1 MFHIPEGPALPNQ
14 DRESPQSTR
23 TAARNRDGGF
33 NLFEVTV
40 VVLITMI
47 VFGMALPS
55 LTSVLRSY
63 RSFGD
68 AKSISNEMSLA
79 RMRAAADF
87 TRTRVYFD
95 LNAKTYQLQ
104 TYNKSSSQFQLE
116 GGVENLSTND
126 SFGFGA
132 IATAAGT
139 QSTIG
144 QPSACLNSAGTV
156 ISNTSCILFNSRGI
170 PVDST
175 GAVTSNDSIYLS
187 DGSGG
192 YAAVAASPSGRVAA
206 YHYTGSSWHAS

>member
-1 MFHIPEGPALPNQ
+1 MY
-14 DRESPQSTR
+14 
-23 TAARNRDGGF
+23 
-33 NLFEVTV
+33 EVTIV
-40 VVLITMI
+40 TLIMMI
-47 VFGMALPS
+47 VLGTAIPS
-55 LTSVLRSY
+55 LTAVLRSY

-95 LNAKTYQLQ
+95 LNAMTYQLQ
-104 TYNKSSSQFQLE
+104 TYNKSTSQFQLE
-116 GGVENLSTND
+116 GGIENLSTND

-132 IATAAGT
+132 ITTAAGT
-139 QSTIG
+139 QTTIG
-144 QPSACLNSAGTV
+144 QPSACLNSAGSV
-156 ISNTSCILFNSRGI
+156 ISNTACILFNSRGI
-170 PVDST
+170 PVDTT

-192 YAAVAASPSGRVAA
+192 YFAVTASPSGRVAA